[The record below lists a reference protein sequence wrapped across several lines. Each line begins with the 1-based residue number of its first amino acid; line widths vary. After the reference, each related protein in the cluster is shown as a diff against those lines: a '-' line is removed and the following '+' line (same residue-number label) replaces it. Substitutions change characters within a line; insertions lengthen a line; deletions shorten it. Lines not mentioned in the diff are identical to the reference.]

1 MIKDSLYQLMN
12 IEKLDSSYTAEIEL
26 LPESIIY
33 RAHFECMPITPGVC
47 LVQIA
52 VDIIEA
58 IEGCAKNLV
67 EAKDIK
73 FISIVSPNDCTNLR
87 YFLSENSQEKG
98 KWSICVYADESV
110 CAKMSITVCNA

>member
-1 MIKDSLYQLMN
+1 MD
-12 IEKLDSSYTAEIEL
+12 IERLDDSYTAEIEL

-33 RAHFECMPITPGVC
+33 QAHFECMPITPGVC

-58 IEGCAKNLV
+58 IEKHPKNLV

-73 FISIVSPNDCTNLR
+73 FISIVSPTECTSLR
-87 YFLSENSQEKG
+87 YFLTKNNLEEGRWTIS
-98 KWSICVYADESV
+98 VYADESV
-110 CAKMSITVCNA
+110 CSKMSITVCNV